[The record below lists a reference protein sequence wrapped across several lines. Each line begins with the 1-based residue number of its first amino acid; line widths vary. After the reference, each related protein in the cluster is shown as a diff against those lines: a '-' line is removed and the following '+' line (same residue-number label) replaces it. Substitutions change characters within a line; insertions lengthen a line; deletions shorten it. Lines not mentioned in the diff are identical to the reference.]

1 MIFTEEFL
9 RNWLIKSWE
18 SKHWRKMRNERV
30 DGRKIIYEQS
40 LTMQFA
46 ARELTAISGVPADR
60 MGREAGT

>member
-18 SKHWRKMRNERV
+18 SKHWRKMRKERV
-30 DGRKIIYEQS
+30 DGRKIIYDES
-40 LTMQFA
+40 LTIM
-46 ARELTAISGVPADR
+46 LGVPADR